1 MLHGRHTAHLGN
13 IERSILRHHF
23 TDTRQLLPVVKSS
36 RYHSRRNT
44 DQISY
49 TVSSFFCV
57 HQRRHLRSFGS
68 TRILGKQP
76 PAMSPSPAKK
86 QKVSANANEHL
97 EQEPHEMSAV
107 AGEVDRN
114 PYPQG
119 IDHESCGKHDTTTTQ
134 KDEEREKQ
142 KEGGE
147 WRNQPPYRTSPE
159 NEHFDKKHTAECNC
173 GRIRYWLSRDAPI
186 ASKYCHCKDC
196 QSLHGRSDHKRPSPR
211 ISVDCIHRFE
221 GGRHVIVRKMLTNVP
236 FRCSLAV
243 GGSLQERRS
252 TL

>member
-1 MLHGRHTAHLGN
+1 MLHGRHISHLGN
-13 IERSILRHHF
+13 IERSIARHYC
-23 TDTRQLLPVVKSS
+23 TSIRQQVLPVVKSS
-36 RYHSRRNT
+36 RYHSRRDT
-44 DQISY
+44 VQISCA
-49 TVSSFFCV
+49 VPSFFRV
-57 HQRRHLRSFGS
+57 RQRNLRSFGN

-97 EQEPHEMSAV
+97 EQEPHEMSAI
-107 AGEVDRN
+107 AGEVDRD

-119 IDHESCGKHDTTTTQ
+119 IDHESRGKHDTTTTHQ
-134 KDEEREKQ
+134 DEEREKQ

-211 ISVDCIHRFE
+211 ISVDCIHVFE
-221 GGRHVIVRKMLTNVP
+221 GGRRVVVRNILTDMP
-236 FRCSLAV
+236 SRCSLAV